1 MMQIR
6 LKQPSSLHRP
16 LVQLRIF
23 SPPFGLGLVV
33 LLVVLV
39 GLVVLVVLVRVLVL
53 VVGRVFVL
61 AYKCRLRAYIYKLG
75 LKFELGGGL
84 GLKFEPG
91 LKFERGLGILSPAQ
105 ILSWAYFLSWKF

>member
-1 MMQIR
+1 MFPHWASYVGWCVCHIR
-6 LKQPSSLHRP
+6 IPTENP
-16 LVQLRIF
+16 PTALV
-23 SPPFGLGLVV
+23 SKGGK
-33 LLVVLV
+33 
-39 GLVVLVVLVRVLVL
+39 
-53 VVGRVFVL
+53 VFVL

-91 LKFERGLGILSPAQ
+91 LKFERGLGVLSPAQ

>member
-1 MMQIR
+1 M
-6 LKQPSSLHRP
+6 
-16 LVQLRIF
+16 VTLRVDM
-23 SPPFGLGLVV
+23 L
-33 LLVVLV
+33 
-39 GLVVLVVLVRVLVL
+39 R
-53 VVGRVFVL
+53 GRVFVL

>member
-1 MMQIR
+1 MPKR
-6 LKQPSSLHRP
+6 TVTGGEGRAARADGTCRCPRA
-16 LVQLRIF
+16 
-23 SPPFGLGLVV
+23 
-33 LLVVLV
+33 
-39 GLVVLVVLVRVLVL
+39 
-53 VVGRVFVL
+53 GRVFVL